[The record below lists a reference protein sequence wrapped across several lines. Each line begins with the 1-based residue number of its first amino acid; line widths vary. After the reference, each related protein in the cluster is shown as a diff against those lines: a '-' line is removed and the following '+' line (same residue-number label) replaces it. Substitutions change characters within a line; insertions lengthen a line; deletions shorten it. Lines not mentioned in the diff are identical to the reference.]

1 MPPSTDAVEGGRK
14 DEGIRQ
20 EPPVG
25 RGPPVRGWDAHRYCH
40 ARIREKARAE
50 TEALQAAVQ
59 EIGAA
64 AFQTHDPERAWR
76 GSAAINYTIPGAD
89 ICTVYARN

>member
-1 MPPSTDAVEGGRK
+1 MRCTPGL
-14 DEGIRQ
+14 
-20 EPPVG
+20 
-25 RGPPVRGWDAHRYCH
+25 H

-50 TEALQAAVQ
+50 AEALQAAVQ
-59 EIGAA
+59 EVGAA
-64 AFQTHDPERAWR
+64 ALKTYDPEGAWR